1 MLFVKSDL
9 CLNDGEDLCP
19 GGCCQ
24 PFAEGLGGRNLYLC
38 AQVNAE
44 THAVVDAGILLL
56 SELLSTSQGYS
67 LSKVA
72 LKKSR

>member
-1 MLFVKSDL
+1 MTGKIYALVAVVSRL
-9 CLNDGEDLCP
+9 
-19 GGCCQ
+19 Q
-24 PFAEGLGGRNLYLC
+24 RVGGRNLYLC
-38 AQVNAE
+38 AQVKAE